1 MASEEIV
8 KLVDALRKT
17 SVEITELVRMKEEL
31 QEDIQNVKCHIATK
45 VQKLKLQLVRKN
57 EEKCRLEA
65 DISVLQSEHQ
75 RLVVDEG
82 ILDEVYLCFSLS
94 LLV

>member
-1 MASEEIV
+1 MASEEIS
-8 KLVDALRKT
+8 KLVDVLHKT
-17 SVEITELVRMKEEL
+17 SVEIMELVRMKEEL
-31 QEDIQNVKCHIATK
+31 QEGIRNAESHIATK

-65 DISVLQSEHQ
+65 DISVLQNEHQ
-75 RLVVDEG
+75 KLVVDEE

>member
-1 MASEEIV
+1 MESEEIS
-8 KLVDALRKT
+8 KLVDVLHKT

-31 QEDIQNVKCHIATK
+31 QEGIQNVKSRIATK
-45 VQKLKLQLVRKN
+45 VQKIKLQLARKN

-65 DISVLQSEHQ
+65 DISVLQNEHQ
-75 RLVVDEG
+75 RLVVDKE
-82 ILDEVYLCFSLS
+82 IVDEVYLCFSLS